1 MSKSVKKRV
10 DSNRT
15 DKAKQIAIQRRI
27 IRSTYAQNG
36 GRY

>member
-1 MSKSVKKRV
+1 MSNKTVKRA
-10 DSNRT
+10 DSTRT
-15 DKAKQIAIQRRI
+15 KEAKQKAIQRRI

>member
-1 MSKSVKKRV
+1 MANKTVKRA
-10 DSNRT
+10 DSTRT
-15 DKAKQIAIQRRI
+15 EKAKLKAIERRI